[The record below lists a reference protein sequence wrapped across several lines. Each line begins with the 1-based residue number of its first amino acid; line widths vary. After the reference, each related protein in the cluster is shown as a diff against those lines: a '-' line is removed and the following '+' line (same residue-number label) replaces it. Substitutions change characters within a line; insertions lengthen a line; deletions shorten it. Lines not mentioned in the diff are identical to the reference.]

1 MSFIKKFYFSYYN
14 LLLFNYFQIFFG
26 RDDDEKSEENEG
38 FRSDAGIINITNIL
52 DKNVFLEDL

>member
-26 RDDDEKSEENEG
+26 RDDDEKNEENEG